1 MERER
6 KISLKEKNS
15 NNMVDD
21 RERRKDL
28 RCSYCRPNKGE
39 NQKNWRKHGKGK
51 PKHKSQRK
59 GR

>member
-6 KISLKEKNS
+6 KISLKEKNTNS
-15 NNMVDD
+15 TVDD
-21 RERRKDL
+21 RERRQDL

-51 PKHKSQRK
+51 SKYKSQRK